1 MKKTLVLAAIAPLFL
16 AAACASTAGGGSAS
30 MAASTPSSGAKYC
43 KKDRLNTAGDGFECN
58 WSSTVA
64 DACET
69 SNVNTVKKSAVNV
82 GPNNAG
88 RCSNG
93 AWLVS
98 VQTK

>member
-1 MKKTLVLAAIAPLFL
+1 MKKTLILAAIAPLFL
-16 AAACASTAGGGSAS
+16 AAACASTAGGGGS
-30 MAASTPSSGAKYC
+30 MAAATPSSGAKYC
-43 KKDRLNTAGDGFECN
+43 KKDRLNTAGDNLECN
-58 WSSTVA
+58 WASSVA

-69 SNVNTVKKSAVNV
+69 TNMNTVKKSTVNV